1 MHTFY
6 DQYDQEF
13 LSFIARRELR
23 IPRDVKTGKALG
35 LHGRGWRIA
44 REQTVE
50 WVPASGEGTVASYV
64 VFHRQYAERC
74 PVPYTVVLVELPE
87 GPRLLARLINAGPD
101 CAATG
106 MKVTACFDES
116 GLAFQPS
123 GP

>member
-1 MHTFY
+1 MHTLY

-13 LSFIARRELR
+13 LSFIERGELR

-35 LHGRGWRIA
+35 LHARGWRIA

-50 WVPASGEGTVASYV
+50 WVPASAEGTVASYV
-64 VFHRQYAERC
+64 VFHRQYAEKF
-74 PVPYTVVLVELPE
+74 PVPYTVVLVDLPE
-87 GPRLLARLINAGPD
+87 GPRLLARLINAGPGG
-101 CAATG
+101 AATG
-106 MKVTACFDES
+106 MKVTACFDKS